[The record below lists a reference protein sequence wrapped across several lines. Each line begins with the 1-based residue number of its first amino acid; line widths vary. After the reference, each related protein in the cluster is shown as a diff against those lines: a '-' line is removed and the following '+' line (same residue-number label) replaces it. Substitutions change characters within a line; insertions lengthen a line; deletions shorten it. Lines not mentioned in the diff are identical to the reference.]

1 MTWFIAGFRNK
12 GVLNMGRIVRG
23 MGLSADRFLLATVL
37 LIFWGCGGVSAARG
51 GPPSASL
58 PPRPTGGIIVDHQ
71 CTKLDRI
78 PVQWINAAKAK
89 LHIAYGHTSHGSQ
102 IVTGMEG
109 LVRFKGP
116 LYAFNKG
123 GAGGALDLRDTP
135 FSEAYMDL
143 GYPDRIKWAKE
154 TKSYLDSHPEVNVVI
169 WSWCGQVDASEAEI
183 NTYLN
188 LMSDLERDYPNVNFV
203 YMTGHLDGTGLQGN
217 VHRRNEQIR
226 AYCRANNKILYDF
239 ADIETWNPD
248 GVYFGD
254 KYPND
259 NCDYSL
265 RGDGKRDGNWAVE
278 WQKAHVE
285 GADWYNC
292 VSAHSQPLNANL
304 KAYAAWWLWAR
315 LAGWDGR

>member
-1 MTWFIAGFRNK
+1 
-12 GVLNMGRIVRG
+12 